1 MKINV
6 SYNAKKNKWMVDARK
21 IGGGRKFIKDKKEA
35 QLEATKIEK
44 LYFNNMYIP
53 KKITGEYAINKY
65 IEKVKVSTVTKG
77 EKNEKISSANKLN
90 KTIVSGM
97 AFKDWDLSQLIL
109 PGVRTP
115 DDILQ
120 DLLRSKPMWTNQRNG
135 EPTATKT
142 RINTFKHFKQIFNYF
157 ISRSYISVNPVDV
170 KQLPIPEDYV
180 VGSVSAEKV
189 SEDVINLIM
198 SNIDPKFTLVFQM
211 AISTGFRQ
219 GEQRALMW
227 KHIDF
232 DNKKIILDQSI
243 RVGDYGEEVS
253 PKLKTRTSKR
263 KLPLSEKLYQLLQ
276 QEYLRQGRPNNP
288 DTFIFRNRNNRPISG
303 DMFRKVLKE
312 AIAKSNV
319 ESFRWH
325 DLRHYFASIMFDT
338 MGVNYALVSQ
348 LLGHASVEFTR
359 KQYVHWFENEERDNK
374 ILEGMAQAGI

>member
-1 MKINV
+1 MQIKV
-6 SYNAKKNKWMVDARK
+6 TYRKDRKNWMVDARK
-21 IGGGRKFIKDKKEA
+21 IGGNRTYFQDKIEA
-35 QLEATKIEK
+35 QSEAARIEK

-53 KKITGEYAINKY
+53 KTITGEYAINKY

-90 KTIVSGM
+90 KTIVSGKE
-97 AFKDWDLSQLIL
+97 FKDWDLSKLIL

-120 DLLRSKPMWTNQRNG
+120 DLLQSKPMLTNQRNG
-135 EPTATKT
+135 KPTATKT

-157 ISRSYISVNPVDV
+157 VSRSYISVNPVDV
-170 KQLPIPEDYV
+170 KELPIPDDYI
-180 VGSVSAEKV
+180 VGSVTAEKV
-189 SEDVINLIM
+189 SGDVINLIM
-198 SNIDPKFTLVFQM
+198 SNIDPKFALIFQM

-219 GEQRALMW
+219 AEQRALMW
-227 KHIDF
+227 KHIDW

-253 PKLKTRTSKR
+253 PKLKTKTSKR
-263 KLPLSEKLYQLLQ
+263 KLPISEKLYQSLK

-288 DTFIFRNRNNRPISG
+288 NTFIFRNRNNRPISG
-303 DMFRKVLKE
+303 DMFRKALKE
-312 AIAKSNV
+312 AIVKSNI
-319 ESFRWH
+319 EDFRWH

-359 KQYVHWFENEERDNK
+359 KQYVHWFENEDRDNK